1 MNSITAY
8 IRQSL
13 LDIYPPE
20 EVKAL
25 TMIICCDML
34 GINAL
39 DIYTGKDINLSEGK
53 KRDLENILFRLR
65 KNEPIQYIQG
75 FTQFC
80 GMTFHVAQ
88 GVLIPR
94 PETAELVE
102 LIVGESVH
110 SPKILDIGTGSGC
123 IAVSLAKKIPDA
135 EVTAW
140 DVSPVALEIAQS
152 NSRDLSARVNFVL
165 QDVFATEIAGDHLYD
180 IIVSNPPY
188 ITVSEKKTMDSNVL
202 DWEPE
207 CALFVADDD
216 PLCFYTRI
224 ANLGKSLLS
233 PNGKLYFEIN
243 QAYGA
248 EVVDMLTV
256 NGYKDTRLIKDF
268 FGKDRIVTANR

>member
-110 SPKILDIGTGSGC
+110 SPKILDVGTGSGC

-188 ITVSEKKTMDSNVL
+188 ITVSEKKAMESNVL

-207 CALFVADDD
+207 SALFVADDD

>member
-165 QDVFATEIAGDHLYD
+165 QDVFATEIARDHLYD

-188 ITVSEKKTMDSNVL
+188 ITVSEKKAMEPNVL

>member
-25 TMIICCDML
+25 IMIICCDML

-135 EVTAW
+135 DVTAW
-140 DVSPVALEIAQS
+140 DVSSVALEIAQS
-152 NSRDLSARVNFVL
+152 NSRDLSAGVNFVL

-188 ITVSEKKTMDSNVL
+188 IIVSEKKAMESNVL

-207 CALFVADDD
+207 SALFVADDD

-248 EVVDMLTV
+248 EVVDMLAV